1 MRGTEL
7 VINLSDG
14 VASLVQ
20 FERTARGREVVR
32 RAAHALPGDMDPAA
46 TASHVAG
53 LVADADMASEWSGVV
68 LDGSGVLVREF
79 AFPFSAASKVER
91 AVQFEM
97 EGGLPCNT
105 AELAGG
111 VLLNRQGKGCR
122 VFSFSLRRDSLGD
135 LLDAMGE
142 NGMDP
147 QLVGVDLAAL
157 ASFAERLPEEA
168 GPACI
173 LDVGFGRTLVAVLG
187 RNGVCGVSRREC
199 GVGKA
204 VDACGEC
211 SRQDVLDGTLPGDEI
226 TGPQLTEAVDEI
238 ERAARQLALASG
250 VEPELLYLCGVGT
263 NLPGLAQALADRSG
277 LEVKPVWSV
286 ADAGTMGLAEE
297 TDPVLAGVLE
307 GTSLMGAKRG
317 ATLNLRKGEFSRG
330 GDARGTVKRY
340 AWFVVMGL
348 LLAVAWG
355 ASFITHSAEQRR
367 VLEAGEARIS
377 QLFHQAAPDVQGDFG
392 RTQMFSIL
400 QTRIDRL
407 KGRQD
412 KGGGRPQV
420 KAIEVMRAVNTA
432 APAGLDVQVDALTV
446 GDRGGRIQGTAR
458 DFQAVNTFLEG
469 LSKGGVL
476 ADVRIVVASAV
487 KKTGRVRYEL
497 EYARK

>member
-32 RAAHALPGDMDPAA
+32 RRAHALPGGLDPAA

-91 AVQFEM
+91 AVRFEM
-97 EGGLPCNT
+97 EGGLPCD
-105 AELAGG
+105 AEDLAGG
-111 VLLNRQGKGCR
+111 VMLRREGKGCR
-122 VFSFSLRRDSLGD
+122 VFSFSLRRAALGG
-135 LLDAMGE
+135 LLESMGE

-147 QLVGVDLAAL
+147 HLVGVDLAAL
-157 ASFAERLPEEA
+157 ASFAERMPEGA

-173 LDVGFGRTLVAVLG
+173 LDVGFGRTLLAVLG
-187 RNGVCGVSRREC
+187 PDGVRGVSRREC

-204 VDACGEC
+204 VDACGGC
-211 SRQDVLDGTLPGDEI
+211 SRQDVLDGTLPGEEI
-226 TGPQLTEAVDEI
+226 SGPFMTEAVDEM

-250 VEPELLYLCGVGT
+250 VEPGVLYLCGVGA

-277 LEVKPVWSV
+277 LEVKPVWSA
-286 ADAGTMGLAEE
+286 ADAAAMGLAEE
-297 TDPVLAGVLE
+297 ADPLLAGALE
-307 GTSLMGAKRG
+307 DSGLMGGRHGLA
-317 ATLNLRKGEFSRG
+317 LNLRKGEFARRSN
-330 GDARGTVKRY
+330 ARGAVKRH
-340 AWFVVMGL
+340 AWFVAMAL
-348 LLAVAWG
+348 LLVVAWG
-355 ASFITHSAEQRR
+355 ASFATRGVEQRR
-367 VLEAGEARIS
+367 VLRAGEARIS
-377 QLFHQAAPDVQGDFG
+377 QLFHQAVPDVQGEFG

-407 KGRQD
+407 KGLQD
-412 KGGGRPQV
+412 KGGGRPQLR
-420 KAIEVMRAVNTA
+420 ALEVLRAVNTA
-432 APAGLDVQVDALTV
+432 APAGLDVRVDALTM
-446 GDRGGRIQGTAR
+446 GEGGGRIQGSAK

-469 LSKGGVL
+469 LSGGGVL